1 MHVNK
6 SLRLAMAFAF
16 SCCAVGLALSQSVP
30 AFSSQPL
37 QPQIV
42 PALTP
47 APALKY
53 RDPTK
58 LITIGEISDLQAAKA
73 QAEFASKF
81 GYTGQKAATEKPS
94 SALKI
99 IPPTVR
105 LNVLVLAAWSKSNK
119 AQAEA
124 IVDGRFATL
133 TGGETLAPG
142 VKVEQVLPA
151 MLVLSVEIPASKSTK
166 GRKQPSEFKRYS
178 LRVGAQTEIEL

>member
-1 MHVNK
+1 MRVNK
-6 SLRLAMAFAF
+6 NLSAAIACAFGLCAF
-16 SCCAVGLALSQSVP
+16 GMALSQP
-30 AFSSQPL
+30 
-37 QPQIV
+37 I
-42 PALTP
+42 PALSNQSPLPQVFPSITP
-47 APALKY
+47 APALTY

-81 GYTGQKAATEKPS
+81 GFTGQKAAIEKP
-94 SALKI
+94 AGTVKTL
-99 IPPTVR
+99 PPPVR

-142 VKVEQVLPA
+142 VKVEQVTPA

-166 GRKQPSEFKRYS
+166 GRKPSEFKRYS
-178 LRVGAQTEIEL
+178 LRVGAQTEIVL